1 MSADDPHME
10 TSMYKRFLVVAA
22 LVVWVVSAANH
33 LVPQAMASGASH
45 LLEAG
50 TYLSQDYV
58 NVLKMSKSPYR
69 ADTEAKYTYKL
80 VTVRYD
86 QGKCYVTPETF
97 HEGGLDYFLA
107 PDNSLR
113 PSDPSYPRPAHFK
126 INSAKSFEL
135 GFGSEQSVRY
145 ESVGN
150 VASYVAALALVGRY
164 TDSAGRVYQF
174 HSDGRAIF
182 PDREFKYEIGLDHVL
197 TPFDY
202 FYEAGKINAVT
213 PFQRDGDTIRLYS
226 IKKQENPDFL
236 EIDSTKP
243 PVILRMSKV
252 PK

>member
-1 MSADDPHME
+1 MS
-10 TSMYKRFLVVAA
+10 KRFLAVAA
-22 LVVWVVSAANH
+22 VTVCVAATANH
-33 LVPQAMASGASH
+33 LASEAMASNTNH
-45 LLEAG
+45 PLEAG

-58 NVLKMSKSPYR
+58 NVLKTSKSPYR
-69 ADTEAKYTYKL
+69 ADTEAKQTYKL

-86 QGKCYVTPETF
+86 QGKCYVTPESF

-174 HSDGRAIF
+174 YPDGRAIF

-197 TPFDY
+197 TRFDY
-202 FYEAGKINAVT
+202 FYEPGKVNAVT

-226 IKKQENPDFL
+226 IKKQENPDVL

-243 PVILRMSKV
+243 PVILRISKPSMV
-252 PK
+252 GT

>member
-1 MSADDPHME
+1 MAKHLL
-10 TSMYKRFLVVAA
+10 TVVALA
-22 LVVWVVSAANH
+22 LGLASTANH
-33 LVPQAMASGASH
+33 LAPLAMASGTIQP
-45 LLEAG
+45 LEAG

-69 ADTEAKYTYKL
+69 ADTTAKHTYKL

-97 HEGGLDYFLA
+97 HEGGLDYLLA

-113 PSDPSYPRPAHFK
+113 PGDPSYPRPTHFR

-150 VASYVAALALVGRY
+150 VASYVAALVLVGRY
-164 TDSAGRVYQF
+164 TDSVGRVYQF
-174 HSDGRAIF
+174 YPDGRAIF

-197 TPFDY
+197 TRFDY
-202 FYEAGKINAVT
+202 FYESGKVNAVT
-213 PFQRDGDTIRLYS
+213 PFQRDGDTVRLYS

-243 PVILRMSKV
+243 PVILRISKD